1 MIKKKKYIKFI
12 LLAFILLNVRAFAED
27 NHHEHEDEQTQKASK
42 NESIKAHQHGVGILN
57 IAQENNKLIF
67 EFELPGFD
75 IVGFEY
81 KAKKKEDIKKVKQAI
96 KVLSDFSN
104 MISLPINAKCEI
116 SYSNADL
123 IIAGTHAEFF
133 SKYIL
138 NCTNI
143 IEINKIQI
151 NYFNS
156 FKNSKKLTV
165 NLVTNNKQ
173 EAFSSNK
180 LEDTLNVKGYFIK

>member
-12 LLAFILLNVRAFAED
+12 IIAFILLNMRAFAED
-27 NHHEHEDEQTQKASK
+27 NHHEHKDEQTQKASK

-57 IAQENNKLIF
+57 IAQENSKLIF

-104 MISLPINAKCEI
+104 MISLPTNANCEI

-123 IIAGTHAEFF
+123 VIAGKHAEFF

-138 NCTNI
+138 NCNNI
-143 IEINKIQI
+143 IEINNIQI

-156 FKNSKKLTV
+156 FENSEKLNV
-165 NLVTNNKQ
+165 NLVTTNKK

-180 LEDTLNVKGYFIK
+180 LENILNVKGYFIK

>member
-1 MIKKKKYIKFI
+1 MIKKKKFI
-12 LLAFILLNVRAFAED
+12 NFITIAFIFFNITTFAED
-27 NHHEHEDEQTQKASK
+27 NHHEHEDEQSHKAAK
-42 NESIKAHQHGVGILN
+42 NDSIKAHQHGVGILN
-57 IAQENNKLIF
+57 IAQESNQLIF

-81 KAKKKEDIKKVKQAI
+81 KAKKKEDIKKVKRAI
-96 KVLSDFSN
+96 KTLSDFSK
-104 MISLPINAKCEI
+104 MISLPTNAMCEI
-116 SYSNADL
+116 NYSNADL

-138 NCTNI
+138 NCSNI

-151 NYFNS
+151 NYFRS
-156 FKNSKKLTV
+156 FENSKKLNI
-165 NLVTNNKQ
+165 NLVTTNKK
-173 EAFSSNK
+173 ERFSSNK

>member
-12 LLAFILLNVRAFAED
+12 IFAFILLNVRAFAED
-27 NHHEHEDEQTQKASK
+27 NHHEHENEQSQKASK

-57 IAQENNKLIF
+57 IAQENSKLIF

-104 MISLPINAKCEI
+104 MISLPTNANCEI

-151 NYFNS
+151 NYFKS
-156 FKNSKKLTV
+156 FQNSKKLNV
-165 NLVTNNKQ
+165 NLVTTNKK
-173 EAFSSNK
+173 ETFSKNK
-180 LEDTLNVKGYFIK
+180 LENTLYVKGYFIK

>member
-1 MIKKKKYIKFI
+1 MKFFI
-12 LLAFILLNVRAFAED
+12 IIFILLNIRAFAED
-27 NHHEHEDEQTQKASK
+27 NHHEHDDHHKKKEVK
-42 NESIKAHQHGVGILN
+42 NESIKAHQHGVGVLN

-67 EFELPGFD
+67 EFELPGYD

-96 KVLSDFSN
+96 KILSDFNKMVSV
-104 MISLPINAKCEI
+104 PKNAKCNI
-116 SYSNADL
+116 SYSNSDL

-138 NCTNI
+138 ECTNI
-143 IEINKIQI
+143 IQINKIEI

-156 FKNSKKLTV
+156 FENSKELNV
-165 NLVTNNKQ
+165 NLVTINKK
-173 EAFSSNK
+173 ESLSINK
-180 LEDTLNVKGYFIK
+180 LKSSLNVKGYFIK

>member
-12 LLAFILLNVRAFAED
+12 ILAFIFLNVRAFAED
-27 NHHEHEDEQTQKASK
+27 NHHEHENEQSQKASK
-42 NESIKAHQHGVGILN
+42 NESIKAHQHGVGVLN
-57 IAQENNKLIF
+57 IAQENSKLIF

-104 MISLPINAKCEI
+104 MISLPTNANCEI

-123 IIAGTHAEFF
+123 VIAGTHAEFF

-138 NCTNI
+138 NCNNI
-143 IEINKIQI
+143 IEINNIQI

-156 FKNSKKLTV
+156 FENSEKLNV
-165 NLVTNNKQ
+165 NLVTTNKK

-180 LEDTLNVKGYFIK
+180 LENILNVKGYFIK

>member
-1 MIKKKKYIKFI
+1 MIKNKKYIKFI
-12 LLAFILLNVRAFAED
+12 ILAFILLNMRAFTED
-27 NHHEHEDEQTQKASK
+27 NHHDHKDEQSQKASK

-57 IAQENNKLIF
+57 IAQENSKLIF

-104 MISLPINAKCEI
+104 MISLPTNANCEI

-123 IIAGTHAEFF
+123 VIAGTHAEFF

-138 NCTNI
+138 NCSNI
-143 IEINKIQI
+143 IKINKIQI
-151 NYFNS
+151 NYFKS
-156 FKNSKKLTV
+156 FKNSKKLNV
-165 NLVTNNKQ
+165 NLVATNKK
-173 EAFSSNK
+173 ETFSNNK
-180 LEDTLNVKGYFIK
+180 LENTLNVKGYFIK

>member
-1 MIKKKKYIKFI
+1 MKFI
-12 LLAFILLNVRAFAED
+12 IIIIIILLNIRVYAED
-27 NHHEHEDEQTQKASK
+27 NHHEHEDHHEKKEVK
-42 NESIKAHQHGVGILN
+42 NESIKAHQHGVGVLN
-57 IAQENNKLIF
+57 IAQEDNKLIF

-96 KVLSDFSN
+96 KILSDFNN
-104 MISLPINAKCEI
+104 MISVPNNAKCEI

-156 FKNSKKLTV
+156 FENSKKLNV
-165 NLVTNNKQ
+165 SLVTINKQ
-173 EAFSSNK
+173 EALSTSK
-180 LEDTLNVKGYFIK
+180 LDNSLNVQGYFIK

>member
-12 LLAFILLNVRAFAED
+12 ILAFIFLNIRAFSED
-27 NHHEHEDEQTQKASK
+27 NHHDHKDEQSQKASK

-57 IAQENNKLIF
+57 IAQENSKLIF

-81 KAKKKEDIKKVKQAI
+81 KAKKKEDIKKVKKAI
-96 KVLSDFSN
+96 KVLSEFSN
-104 MISLPINAKCEI
+104 MISLPINANCEI
-116 SYSNADL
+116 NYSNADL
-123 IIAGTHAEFF
+123 VIAGTHAEFF

-138 NCTNI
+138 NCNNI

-151 NYFNS
+151 NYFKS
-156 FKNSKKLTV
+156 FQNSKKLNV
-165 NLVTNNKQ
+165 NLVTTNKK
-173 EAFSSNK
+173 ETFSKNK
-180 LEDTLNVKGYFIK
+180 LENTLYVKGYFIK

>member
-1 MIKKKKYIKFI
+1 MIKKKKYMQLI
-12 LLAFILLNVRAFAED
+12 LIAFILLNLRAFAED
-27 NHHEHEDEQTQKASK
+27 NHHKHENEQTQKASK
-42 NESIKAHQHGVGILN
+42 NESIKAHQHGIGILN
-57 IAQENNKLIF
+57 IAQENSKLIF

-104 MISLPINAKCEI
+104 MISLPTNANCEI
-116 SYSNADL
+116 NYSNADL
-123 IIAGTHAEFF
+123 VIAGTHAEFF

-138 NCTNI
+138 NCNNI

-151 NYFNS
+151 NYFKS
-156 FKNSKKLTV
+156 FKNSKKLNV
-165 NLVTNNKQ
+165 NLVTTNKK
-173 EAFSSNK
+173 ETFSNNK
-180 LEDTLNVKGYFIK
+180 LENTLNVKGYFIK